1 MLEPPFIK
9 QLKGCKNV
17 LLVGAGGGFDI
28 FMGLPLFFA
37 LLDAGINVHLANL
50 SFSFRHGEISGK
62 RLNENVVEVTAGSK
76 GNEYYFPEGHLAR
89 WLSRKRL
96 DRPIYCIRPTSLPEL
111 VQSYKLLQQH
121 LQFDM
126 MVLMDGGV
134 DSLMR
139 GDESS
144 IGSPVE
150 DVMSLAA
157 ALQID
162 VASQLIC
169 LGLGAETDL
178 CHLYALETVAHL
190 IKSKAFLG
198 GLMLSPEM
206 PEVQKFA
213 EASEYVFLEMRGYE
227 SVICSSILSALEGYF
242 GDYHRT
248 RRTIGTELWIS
259 PLMLLYMAFDVSKVA
274 SNILYFDDLAACKTI
289 GQVHAVISEF
299 RSKTKVRK
307 TPTFPI
313 R

>member
-1 MLEPPFIK
+1 M
-9 QLKGCKNV
+9 
-17 LLVGAGGGFDI
+17 
-28 FMGLPLFFA
+28 
-37 LLDAGINVHLANL
+37 
-50 SFSFRHGEISGK
+50 
-62 RLNENVVEVTAGSK
+62 
-76 GNEYYFPEGHLAR
+76 
-89 WLSRKRL
+89 
-96 DRPIYCIRPTSLPEL
+96 
-111 VQSYKLLQQH
+111 QSYEILQQH

-144 IGSPVE
+144 IGTPVE

-157 ALQID
+157 SLQID
-162 VASQLIC
+162 TPSQLIC

-198 GLMLSPEM
+198 GLMLSPDM
-206 PEVQKFA
+206 PEVQKFT
-213 EASEYVFLEMRGYE
+213 EATEYVFLEMRGYE
-227 SVICSSILSALEGYF
+227 SVICSSILSAFEGHF

-274 SNILYFDDLAACKTI
+274 ANILYFDDLAACETLTQVRTVI
-289 GQVHAVISEF
+289 GEF
-299 RSKTKVRK
+299 RTKTARRK
-307 TPTFPI
+307 TPSFPL